1 MFPIPVLR
9 YMKTHGITHE
19 QIAMVAVVQREWAA
33 KNPRATMKAPITVED
48 VLNSRMIA
56 YPFRILQ
63 CCLVTDG
70 GGALILTSADRAK
83 DFPNKP
89 VYILGTGESV
99 ETPMV
104 SQMQTFDSSR
114 AFRVAGPLAFK
125 EAGIAHKDVDHLM
138 IYDAFAH
145 LPLYGLGDLGFMPHE
160 ETGKFIADGNTR
172 PGGKL
177 PLNTNGGGLCYMHSG
192 MYGMYALQESV
203 RQMRGIAPAQVPGR
217 EDLGLPRRRRHVRR
231 VRHDHFYE
239 RDGRHIRHSG
249 MGRRPRPGISRFR
262 VRCSASPRNDESNG
276 RPSMSQGKS
285 LQDKSIIVTGAG
297 RGIGKEIALLC
308 AAEGAKVVVNDPGGA
323 ADGSGS
329 SASPAEEVVEEIR
342 KRGGTAVANFETV
355 AEAIPASKIVKTAVD
370 SFGKLDGVVNN
381 AGILRDAIFHRMS
394 IDAFESVIK
403 VHLMGSFYVSHA
415 AARLFREQESGSFV
429 HFTSTSG
436 LVGNF
441 GQANYAAAKL
451 GIVGLSKSIALD
463 MNRFNVRSN
472 CVSPFAWS
480 RLIGTIPTETE
491 AEKARVAKIQQ
502 MGPEKIAPLCAFL
515 LSDAAKDVTGQIF
528 AVRMNEIFLMSQSR
542 PLRSI
547 HRGEGWTPQT
557 IAEHGMPALKS
568 SFYKLDRSADIFNW
582 DAI

>member
-1 MFPIPVLR
+1 M
-9 YMKTHGITHE
+9 T
-19 QIAMVAVVQREWAA
+19 A
-33 KNPRATMKAPITVED
+33 
-48 VLNSRMIA
+48 
-56 YPFRILQ
+56 
-63 CCLVTDG
+63 
-70 GGALILTSADRAK
+70 
-83 DFPNKP
+83 
-89 VYILGTGESV
+89 
-99 ETPMV
+99 
-104 SQMQTFDSSR
+104 
-114 AFRVAGPLAFK
+114 
-125 EAGIAHKDVDHLM
+125 
-138 IYDAFAH
+138 
-145 LPLYGLGDLGFMPHE
+145 
-160 ETGKFIADGNTR
+160 
-172 PGGKL
+172 
-177 PLNTNGGGLCYMHSG
+177 
-192 MYGMYALQESV
+192 
-203 RQMRGIAPAQVPGR
+203 
-217 EDLGLPRRRRHVRR
+217 
-231 VRHDHFYE
+231 
-239 RDGRHIRHSG
+239 
-249 MGRRPRPGISRFR
+249 
-262 VRCSASPRNDESNG
+262 
-276 RPSMSQGKS
+276 KS
-285 LQDKSIIVTGAG
+285 LDGKSIIVTGAG
-297 RGIGKEIALLC
+297 RGIGREIALLC

-323 ADGSGS
+323 ADGSGT
-329 SASPAEEVVEEIR
+329 SASPAEEVVDEIK
-342 KRGGTAVANFETV
+342 KRGGIAVANFETV
-355 AEAIPASKIVKTAVD
+355 AEAIPASKIVKTAID

-403 VHLMGSFYVSHA
+403 VHLMGSFYVAHA

-436 LVGNF
+436 LVG
-441 GQANYAAAKL
+441 NYAAAKL

-502 MGPEKIAPLCAFL
+502 MGPEKIAPICAFL

-547 HRGEGWTPQT
+547 HRGEGWTPQS